1 MATSDT
7 NRGLQNIRF
16 DKNSHQITF
25 GDSNTR
31 IPVRELFEYLREQ
44 GVEERDVLPIWQS
57 GASGSRRSESTGRSG
72 SDF

>member
-1 MATSDT
+1 MATGDT
-7 NRGLQNIRF
+7 NRELQNIRF

-44 GVEERDVLPIWQS
+44 GVEEREVLPVWQS
-57 GASGSRRSESTGRSG
+57 GANRNRSSENTGRSG
-72 SDF
+72 SNF